1 MKTEREYRDDIVR
14 IGRLVF
20 QKGWVASNDGNI
32 SVRLDAE
39 RILAT
44 PRACARG

>member
-1 MKTEREYRDDIVR
+1 MKPEREYRDDIVQ

-20 QKGWVASNDGNI
+20 DKGWVASNDGNI
-32 SVRLDAE
+32 SIRVDAE

-44 PRACARG
+44 PT